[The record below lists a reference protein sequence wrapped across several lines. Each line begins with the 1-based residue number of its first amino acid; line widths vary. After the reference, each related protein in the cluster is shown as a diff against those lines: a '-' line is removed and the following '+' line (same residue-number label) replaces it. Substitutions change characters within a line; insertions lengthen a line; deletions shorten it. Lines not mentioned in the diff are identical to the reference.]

1 MAKKGARKAV
11 KKTPKKPARSQRRPA
26 KKVPA
31 KKVTP
36 ARAVRKPAT
45 TRASDAIAP
54 PDGRSATMY
63 VAEPRRP
70 ATDPARPS
78 RPPIPPE
85 EHLRRIQRDLQ
96 AAVEEL
102 RRFGMS
108 DVDTETRGVAGAVV
122 EEGDAAQAS
131 ERTDLS
137 FAQRERL
144 AARVTA
150 LTQALE
156 RLERGEYGRC
166 EECGNDI
173 EPQRLQALPTA
184 RTCIACQQQRERV
197 GGRPPSL

>member
-1 MAKKGARKAV
+1 MYVSEPR
-11 KKTPKKPARSQRRPA
+11 
-26 KKVPA
+26 VPA
-31 KKVTP
+31 EP
-36 ARAVRKPAT
+36 VRPK
-45 TRASDAIAP
+45 
-54 PDGRSATMY
+54 
-63 VAEPRRP
+63 
-70 ATDPARPS
+70 